1 MIASVSALA
10 THLRRMASDE
20 TSIAEAAAD
29 YADLIL
35 VGLERGMAARE
46 AATFPPSQIVD
57 VHFTEFVADPVATIR
72 TIYDRVG
79 LALSDE
85 AEAQMR
91 AFLTSHPGDG
101 GGGGTRYRFAET
113 GLDAGALRAR
123 AACYQERF
131 GVESE
136 PVL

>member
-1 MIASVSALA
+1 MA
-10 THLRRMASDE
+10 TDE
-20 TSIAEAAAD
+20 TNIAESAAD

-72 TIYDRVG
+72 AIYDHVG
-79 LALSDE
+79 LELSDE
-85 AEAQMR
+85 AEAHMR
-91 AFLTSHPGDG
+91 AFLTAHPGDG
-101 GGGGTRYRFAET
+101 GGGGTRYRFSET

-123 AACYQERF
+123 AASYQERF

-136 PVL
+136 SVL